1 MKPGI
6 SLLLCCMLSASV
18 WGGDMVLRN
27 GRVLKDAQVASYGDD
42 FVNIR
47 YADGVTK
54 VSYKAL
60 TDEQQEAYGMTPAE
74 VRTRLDER
82 RKKEEEVQRKVTAAR
97 EAEKEEARQL
107 RAALK
112 ESERVPRY
120 MQAHDVERMF
130 LSMGELSNIEAEVL
144 ALQWNAMEADRV
156 GLPDQARAFRERA
169 ETYNDRIKL
178 IRQERKETED
188 YWLNLEKEYQKLKA
202 LAQKKITNLNN
213 KVAQLEGEVD
223 EARREANT
231 ERIIV
236 TPGFN
241 PWLYPTPAPVYRPA
255 PPRPVRPKP
264 APRPNPAVA
273 PAPAR
278 NVTKFGSSSGV
289 RPAQT
294 TPARPAKVTPA
305 VPAR

>member
-1 MKPGI
+1 M
-6 SLLLCCMLSASV
+6 LLCCVLATSV
-18 WGGDMVLRN
+18 WGGDIVLRN
-27 GRVLKDAQVASYGDD
+27 GRVLKDAQVTSYGDD

-54 VSYKAL
+54 VSYKTL
-60 TDEQQEAYGMTPAE
+60 TDEQQKAYGMTPE
-74 VRTRLDER
+74 KVQTRLDER
-82 RKKEEEVQRKVTAAR
+82 RKKEEELQRKAAAAR
-97 EAEKEEARQL
+97 EAEKEEARRL
-107 RAALK
+107 RASLK
-112 ESERVPRY
+112 EAERVPRY

-169 ETYNDRIKL
+169 KTYDDRIKL
-178 IRQERKETED
+178 IRQERKETEN
-188 YWLNLEKEYQKLKA
+188 YWLNLEKEYQNLKA

-213 KVAQLEGEVD
+213 KVTRLEGEVED
-223 EARREANT
+223 ARREANT

-241 PWLYPTPAPVYRPA
+241 PWLYPPPAPVYRPA
-255 PPRPVRPKP
+255 PPRPVNKPSPRPKP
-264 APRPNPAVA
+264 AIA
-273 PAPAR
+273 PAPPR
-278 NVTKFGSSSGV
+278 KVTKSGTYYGV

-305 VPAR
+305 RPAR